1 MIEAEEK
8 RLSDLALKSR
18 ILILNMLTKSG
29 SGHTGGSLS
38 VVEILTYLYFY
49 KMRHKVEDPAWPD
62 RDRLVLSKGHAAP
75 ALYAALSM
83 CGYFPRSELFKLR
96 RLAGSLQGH
105 PDMRRTS
112 GVEAT
117 TGSLGQ
123 GLSIANGIALGLR
136 LSGNRHL
143 QKGSINRGPVPR
155 VYAILGDGELQEGQV
170 WEAAMSASHFRL
182 GNVVAF
188 VDANG
193 LQIDGRVE
201 DVMGLEPLTDKWK
214 AFGWN
219 VQEIDGH
226 DFGQLDEA
234 VQRAESL
241 HDGGP
246 NMIVARTTKGKGVSF
261 MEGKASY
268 HGVAPTMDEL
278 QRAMD
283 ELGGEILSEVKS

>member
-1 MIEAEEK
+1 MIKAEEK
-8 RLSDLALKSR
+8 RLSDLALKAR
-18 ILILNMLTKSG
+18 ILILNMLAKAG

-38 VVEILTYLYFY
+38 VVEILTYLYFH

-62 RDRLVLSKGHAAP
+62 RDRLILSKGHAAP

-105 PDMRRTS
+105 PDVRRTS

-136 LSGNRHL
+136 LSGN
-143 QKGSINRGPVPR
+143 KSR

-170 WEAAMSASHFRL
+170 WEAAMSASHYRL

-234 VQRAESL
+234 VQRAESRR
-241 HDGGP
+241 DGGP
-246 NMIVARTTKGKGVSF
+246 NAIVARTTKGKGVSF

-278 QRAMD
+278 SRAMD
-283 ELGGEILSEVKS
+283 ELGGEILFEVKS

>member
-8 RLSDLALKSR
+8 RLSDLALKTR
-18 ILILNMLTKSG
+18 ILILNMLAKAG

-105 PDMRRTS
+105 PDIRRTS

-136 LSGNRHL
+136 LSGT
-143 QKGSINRGPVPR
+143 KGLHDRVPR

-170 WEAAMSASHFRL
+170 WEAAMSASHYRL
-182 GNVVAF
+182 SNVVAF

-193 LQIDGRVE
+193 LQIDGRIE
-201 DVMGLEPLTDKWK
+201 KVMSLEPLTDKWK

-226 DFGQLDEA
+226 SFGQLDEA
-234 VQRAESL
+234 VQHAENCL
-241 HDGGP
+241 DGGP
-246 NMIVARTTKGKGVSF
+246 NVIVARTTKGKGVSF

-278 QRAMD
+278 SRAMQ

>member
-1 MIEAEEK
+1 MIKAEEK
-8 RLSDLALKSR
+8 RLSDLALKAR
-18 ILILNMLTKSG
+18 ILILNMLARAG

-38 VVEILTYLYFY
+38 VVEILTYLYFH

-62 RDRLVLSKGHAAP
+62 RDRLILSKGHAAP

-105 PDMRRTS
+105 PDVRRTT

-136 LSGNRHL
+136 LSGN
-143 QKGSINRGPVPR
+143 SSR

-170 WEAAMSASHFRL
+170 WEAAMSASHYRL
-182 GNVVAF
+182 RNVVAF

-234 VQRAESL
+234 VQRAENRR
-241 HDGGP
+241 DGGP
-246 NMIVARTTKGKGVSF
+246 NAIVARTTKGKGVSF

-278 QRAMD
+278 RRAMD
-283 ELGGEILSEVKS
+283 ELGGEILIEVKS

>member
-1 MIEAEEK
+1 MDNPQQGKEMNLTEEK
-8 RLSDLALKSR
+8 RLSDLATQAR
-18 ILILNMLTKSG
+18 VLILNMLAKAG

-38 VVEILTYLYFY
+38 VVEILTYLYFH
-49 KMRHKVEDPAWPD
+49 KMRHKVEDPAWPG

-75 ALYAALSM
+75 TLYALLSM
-83 CGYFPRSELFKLR
+83 CGYFPRAELFKLR
-96 RLAGSLQGH
+96 RIEGSLQGH
-105 PDMRRTS
+105 PDIRRTA

-123 GLSIANGIALGLR
+123 GLSMANGIALGLR
-136 LSGNRHL
+136 LSGS
-143 QKGSINRGPVPR
+143 GSK

-170 WEAAMSASHFRL
+170 WEAAMSASHYRL
-182 GNVVAF
+182 RNVVTF

-201 DVMGLEPLTDKWK
+201 EIMGLEPITDKWK

-226 DFGQLDEA
+226 DFSQIDEA
-234 VQRAESL
+234 VQRAAEPG
-241 HDGGP
+241 DDRP
-246 NMIVARTTKGKGVSF
+246 NVIVARTTKGKSVSF
-261 MEGKASY
+261 MEDKFQY

-278 QRAMD
+278 RRAME
-283 ELGGEILSEVKS
+283 ELGGEVLIEEKN

>member
-8 RLSDLALKSR
+8 RLSDLALKAR
-18 ILILNMLTKSG
+18 ILILNMLAKAG

-38 VVEILTYLYFY
+38 VVEILTYLYFH

-105 PDMRRTS
+105 PDIRRTS

-136 LSGNRHL
+136 LSGT
-143 QKGSINRGPVPR
+143 KGLHDRVPR

-170 WEAAMSASHFRL
+170 WEAAMSASHYRL
-182 GNVVAF
+182 RNVVAF
-188 VDANG
+188 IDANG

-201 DVMGLEPLTDKWK
+201 DVMGLEPMTDKWK

-234 VQRAESL
+234 VQGAEGRRDS
-241 HDGGP
+241 GP
-246 NMIVARTTKGKGVSF
+246 NVIVARTTKGKGVSF
-261 MEGKASY
+261 MEGKANY

-278 QRAMD
+278 QRAME
-283 ELGGEILSEVKS
+283 ELGGEILIEVKN